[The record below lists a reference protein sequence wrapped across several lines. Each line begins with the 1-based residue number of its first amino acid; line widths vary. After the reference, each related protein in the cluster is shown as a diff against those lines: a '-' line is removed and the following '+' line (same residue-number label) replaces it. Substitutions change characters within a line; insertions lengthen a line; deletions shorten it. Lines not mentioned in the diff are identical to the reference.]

1 MLRTL
6 WIGLALCPLLAVTAA
21 PRASNDLELLGNTV
35 HLHGRI
41 IDQPCVVS
49 PESLEQEVE
58 MGVVD
63 VKQLYANGA
72 GEQVPFSIRLTNCK
86 PGIFRMAKVTFTGSK
101 DAQLSGGL
109 AFSAGSAKGAGIR
122 LYDVTQSPLTLGTP
136 SRGYLLGGTTENELQ
151 FSARVEGHPDALA
164 AKNIQPGDYTAVAN
178 FIVAYE

>member
-41 IDQPCVVS
+41 IDQPCVVA

-63 VKQLYANGA
+63 VKQLYASGA

-109 AFSAGSAKGAGIR
+109 AFTAGIAKGAGIR
-122 LYDVTQSPLTLGTP
+122 LYDVTQTPLDLGTP
-136 SRGYLLGGTTENELQ
+136 SRGYLLGGSADNELQ
-151 FSARVEGHPDALA
+151 FFARVEGHPDALA
-164 AKNIQPGDYTAVAN
+164 AKNIQPGDYSAVAN

>member
-1 MLRTL
+1 MLRLGCLGLLIFPL
-6 WIGLALCPLLAVTAA
+6 WVNAA
-21 PRASNDLELLGNTV
+21 ADDLELLGGEL

-41 IDQPCVVS
+41 IDQPCVVA

-109 AFSAGSAKGAGIR
+109 AFTAGIAKGAGIR
-122 LYDVTQSPLTLGTP
+122 LYDVTQAPLDLGTP
-136 SRGYLLGGTTENELQ
+136 SRGYLLGGTADNELQ
-151 FSARVEGHPDALA
+151 FFARVEGHQDALA

>member
-41 IDQPCVVS
+41 IDQPCVVA

-63 VKQLYANGA
+63 VRELYANGA
-72 GEQVPFSIRLTNCK
+72 GAQVPFVIRLTNCK
-86 PGIFRMAKVTFTGSK
+86 PGIFRMAKVTFTGAQ

-109 AFSAGSAKGAGIR
+109 AFSVGSAKGAGIR
-122 LYDVTQSPLTLGTP
+122 LYDATQTQLDLGTA
-136 SRGYLLGGTTENELQ
+136 SRGYVLGGSTENELL
-151 FSARVEGHPDALA
+151 FSARVEGHPGAIA
-164 AKNIQPGDYTAVAN
+164 AKSITPGDYTAVAN
-178 FIVAYE
+178 FIVSYE

>member
-1 MLRTL
+1 MLRTV
-6 WIGLALCPLLAVTAA
+6 WIGLALCPVLVATAA
-21 PRASNDLELLGNTV
+21 SDDLELLGKTIQ
-35 HLHGRI
+35 LHGRI
-41 IDQPCVVS
+41 IDQPCAIA
-49 PESLEQEVE
+49 PESVDQAVE

-109 AFSAGSAKGAGIR
+109 AFTAGIAKGAGIR
-122 LYDVTQSPLTLGTP
+122 LYDVTQTPLDLGTP
-136 SRGYLLGGTTENELQ
+136 SRGYLLGGSADNELQ
-151 FSARVEGHPDALA
+151 FFARVEGHPDALA
-164 AKNIQPGDYTAVAN
+164 AKNIQPGDYSAVAN

>member
-1 MLRTL
+1 MLRLSCLGLLIFPL
-6 WIGLALCPLLAVTAA
+6 WVNAA
-21 PRASNDLELLGNTV
+21 ANDLELLGGEL

-41 IDQPCVVS
+41 IDQPCVVA

-63 VKQLYANGA
+63 VKQLYASGA

-109 AFSAGSAKGAGIR
+109 AFTTGIAKGAGIR
-122 LYDVTQSPLTLGTP
+122 LYDVTQTPLDLGTP
-136 SRGYLLGGTTENELQ
+136 SRGYLLGGSADNELQ
-151 FSARVEGHPDALA
+151 FFARVEGHPDALA
-164 AKNIQPGDYTAVAN
+164 AKNIQPGDYSAVAN

>member
-1 MLRTL
+1 MLRLGCLGLLIFPL
-6 WIGLALCPLLAVTAA
+6 WVNAA
-21 PRASNDLELLGNTV
+21 ADDLELWWRAQSPWSDNRPALC
-35 HLHGRI
+35 GR
-41 IDQPCVVS
+41 

-109 AFSAGSAKGAGIR
+109 AFTAGIAKGAGIR
-122 LYDVTQSPLTLGTP
+122 LYDVTQTPLDLGTP
-136 SRGYLLGGTTENELQ
+136 SRGYLLGGSADNELQ
-151 FSARVEGHPDALA
+151 FFAG
-164 AKNIQPGDYTAVAN
+164 
-178 FIVAYE
+178 

>member
-1 MLRTL
+1 MLRLGCLGLLIFPL
-6 WIGLALCPLLAVTAA
+6 WVNAA
-21 PRASNDLELLGNTV
+21 ADDLELLGGELN
-35 HLHGRI
+35 LHGRI
-41 IDQPCVVS
+41 IDQPCVVA

-101 DAQLSGGL
+101 DTQLSGGL
-109 AFSAGSAKGAGIR
+109 AFTAGIAKGAGIR
-122 LYDVTQSPLTLGTP
+122 LYDVTQTPLDLGTP
-136 SRGYLLGGTTENELQ
+136 SRGYLLGGSADNELQ
-151 FSARVEGHPDALA
+151 FFARVEGHPDALA
-164 AKNIQPGDYTAVAN
+164 AKNIQPGDYSAVAN